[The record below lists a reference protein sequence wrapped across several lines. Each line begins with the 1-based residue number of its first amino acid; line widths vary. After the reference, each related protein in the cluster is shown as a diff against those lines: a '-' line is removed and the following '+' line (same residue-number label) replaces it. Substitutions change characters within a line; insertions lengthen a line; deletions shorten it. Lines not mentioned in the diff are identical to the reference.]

1 MQKKLY
7 NSKAFYNPY
16 FFEAANSLGE
26 NATNVVYL
34 FIYLFE
40 VVINVVFLDR
50 IHIEPY
56 T

>member
-16 FFEAANSLGE
+16 FFEAVNSLGE
-26 NATNVVYL
+26 NATNVIYL

-40 VVINVVFLDR
+40 VVTSSFFLLW
-50 IHIEPY
+50 IK
-56 T
+56 TT